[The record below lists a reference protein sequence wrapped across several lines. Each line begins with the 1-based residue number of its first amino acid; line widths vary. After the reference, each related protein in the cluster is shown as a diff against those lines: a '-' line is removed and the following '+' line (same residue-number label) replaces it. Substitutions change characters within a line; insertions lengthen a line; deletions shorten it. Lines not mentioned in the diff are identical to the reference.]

1 MRIVGIVPEDA
12 PDPRQ
17 ELIARLRQMPVSILG
32 LAPQPHVEDWGGFG
46 AQASERNGAI
56 EQMSALLTYTLWRNP
71 DDPTDPANLAE
82 LNKDTRAALDT
93 SPPWSRPRWLL
104 EGGERMRYPTLWEA
118 VRTTWTSPDEA
129 RRRKSVEAEL
139 VWHANYV
146 LMNRFPQPG
155 QRSVPPWE
163 RTEGR
168 VDERHVEHGTPVT
181 IDGEPLA
188 RRSHRHRPECVGGRS
203 RPRAERRAHG
213 SDRARA
219 PALRDLGVRAAASR
233 RLNNLH
239 AVEGRGVAWIR
250 DDSDSSPSS
259 ARHRLR
265 GRPGG
270 RRRRRPPARAV
281 RHCGVAADSVDH
293 RRPRRCGRRGR
304 HRPPRAV
311 GRLPARHRWG
321 RTARQRRLL
330 RARPHPAGRPRQRGG
345 SGVAS

>member
-181 IDGEPLA
+181 IDGEPVPGVRIDTDPNVLA
-188 RRSHRHRPECVGGRS
+188 VG
-203 RPRAERRAHG
+203 A
-213 SDRARA
+213 
-219 PALRDLGVRAAASR
+219 DLG
-233 RLNNLH
+233 
-239 AVEGRGVAWIR
+239 
-250 DDSDSSPSS
+250 P
-259 ARHRLR
+259 
-265 GRPGG
+265 
-270 RRRRRPPARAV
+270 
-281 RHCGVAADSVDH
+281 
-293 RRPRRCGRRGR
+293 
-304 HRPPRAV
+304 
-311 GRLPARHRWG
+311 
-321 RTARQRRLL
+321 
-330 RARPHPAGRPRQRGG
+330 
-345 SGVAS
+345 SGVLTAVIEREHLPFVTLAFEQRPLDG